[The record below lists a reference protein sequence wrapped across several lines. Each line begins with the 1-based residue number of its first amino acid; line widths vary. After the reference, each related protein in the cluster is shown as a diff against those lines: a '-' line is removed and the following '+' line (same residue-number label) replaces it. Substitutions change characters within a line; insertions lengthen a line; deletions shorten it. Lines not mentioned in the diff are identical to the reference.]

1 MVSTS
6 WLEWLT
12 TLSSIQPQHP
22 RRRLRTSTGSRVE
35 FLEDRALLAVAP
47 VVVDGIVSPQEDQ
60 PFPGS
65 VATLGS
71 DDDLDTLTFSVVTQ
85 PSHGTLTFAS
95 SGAYTYTPAL
105 NYNGDDFFTFMANDG
120 TLESNVGTVSLVI
133 TPVNDPLKLTLPS
146 AALQVNRTTTPV
158 RLDPAASVNDVDTVV
173 NYGKTQVRTTIY
185 TGNSATDIE
194 KSRVVLKV
202 RSETPGP
209 GAVNVIGSKI
219 FVNGSG
225 TAIAS
230 FSGGNQGRSLIINF
244 TSVATQDDVNLV
256 IKQISFQASKKATLG
271 IRSLQMTVTA
281 GNQRT
286 SAAKIVTVVPS

>member
-1 MVSTS
+1 MISGS
-6 WLEWLT
+6 WQEWLT
-12 TLSSIQPQHP
+12 ALSFNPPQHP
-22 RRRLRTSTGSRVE
+22 RRRSRTATGSRVE

-71 DDDLDTLTFSVVTQ
+71 DDDLDTLTFSVVAQ

-95 SGAYTYTPAL
+95 SGVYTYTPAL

-120 TLESNVGTVSLVI
+120 TLESNVGTLSLVI

-286 SAAKIVTVVPS
+286 SASKIVTVVPS